1 MRLSALCLKD
11 FPLNIG
17 GKSIGLACTDKKLSF
32 LIIMASM
39 IPLSTL
45 NVFPC
50 FKLLITA
57 WEVYIINTR
66 LYGLYYKNR
75 LTVEFTSTFMYRYPI
90 FFVLIFF
97 YVTDKK

>member
-57 WEVYIINTR
+57 WEVYIIIHV
-66 LYGLYYKNR
+66 YMVYIIKIGLQLN
-75 LTVEFTSTFMYRYPI
+75 LQ
-90 FFVLIFF
+90 VLLCIGTQSFLS
-97 YVTDKK
+97 

>member
-45 NVFPC
+45 NVTSVYNC
-50 FKLLITA
+50 LLAGKYISLIHVFI
-57 WEVYIINTR
+57 VYIII
-66 LYGLYYKNR
+66 NR
-75 LTVEFTSTFMYRYPI
+75 NAVIFTST
-90 FFVLIFF
+90 L
-97 YVTDKK
+97 YVSVPNHCFT